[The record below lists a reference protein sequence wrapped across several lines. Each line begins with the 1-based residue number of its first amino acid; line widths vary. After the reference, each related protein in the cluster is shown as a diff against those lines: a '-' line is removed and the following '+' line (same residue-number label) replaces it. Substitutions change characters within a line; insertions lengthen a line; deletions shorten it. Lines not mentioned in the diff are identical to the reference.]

1 MIEKVSFKPGTMLN
15 PVPAVMVSCGSTEE
29 EHNILTVAWTGII
42 NTEPPM
48 TYVSIRRNRH
58 SHDIVEKNGE
68 FVINLT
74 TEDLVKQTDWCGVR
88 SGRDE
93 NKFQAMG
100 LTKMECDHVK
110 CPMIGES
117 PVNLEC
123 KVVEQKVYGT
133 HDMFIAEIVAVHV
146 NKALMD
152 ENDRFCLEKAGLITY
167 SHGHYYGLQKKP
179 LGRFGFSVMKPK
191 TAKKLKG
198 QERQNARKQFASKKK
213 HGSDKKQ
220 TKPKKK

>member
-1 MIEKVSFKPGTMLN
+1 
-15 PVPAVMVSCGSTEE
+15 
-29 EHNILTVAWTGII
+29 
-42 NTEPPM
+42 M

-58 SHDIVEKNGE
+58 SHKIVEKNGE

-74 TEDLVKQTDWCGVR
+74 TEALVKATDWCGVR

-93 NKFQAMG
+93 DKFQAMG

-146 NKALMD
+146 NKELMD
-152 ENDRFCLEKAGLITY
+152 ENDRFCLEKAGLICY
-167 SHGHYYGLQKKP
+167 SHGHYYGLQEKP
-179 LGRFGFSVMKPK
+179 LGRFGYSVMKPK
-191 TAKKLKG
+191 TAKKIKG
-198 QERQNARKQFASKKK
+198 QERQNARKQFMAKATSKFKGEGKDAKKGAPKKNRKKK
-213 HGSDKKQ
+213 
-220 TKPKKK
+220 